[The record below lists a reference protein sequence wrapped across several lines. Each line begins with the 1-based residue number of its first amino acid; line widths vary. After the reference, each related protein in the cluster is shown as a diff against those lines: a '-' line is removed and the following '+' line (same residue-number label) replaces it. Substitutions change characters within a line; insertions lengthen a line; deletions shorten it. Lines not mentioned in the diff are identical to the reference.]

1 MITAPSVLG
10 QRDEAAKEGSCEF
23 ENFGVR
29 RAKGGGCRPFDLC
42 YTMSHCQRFEIAR
55 LLRVL
60 ILLLQCRS
68 VKPGQRFLRS
78 VRPSHGS
85 SIHPPKCPG
94 GLALSL
100 LFFVQDKLLL
110 CAVGPLV
117 SSLQLRR
124 STRLQFEQAL
134 QSKGK
139 KNDVQKKTKVL
150 VVVAKGNDWTSNH
163 VIGRVVR

>member
-23 ENFGVR
+23 ENFGVL
-29 RAKGGGCRPFDLC
+29 RANGGGCRPFDLC

-60 ILLLQCRS
+60 IWLLQCRS

-100 LFFVQDKLLL
+100 LFFLFRTSCY
-110 CAVGPLV
+110 CAPSVHSGPLFNHDAPPV
-117 SSLQLRR
+117 CNSSKHCRVR
-124 STRLQFEQAL
+124 
-134 QSKGK
+134 GK
-139 KNDVQKKTKVL
+139 KMMYKKKQKY
-150 VVVAKGNDWTSNH
+150 
-163 VIGRVVR
+163 